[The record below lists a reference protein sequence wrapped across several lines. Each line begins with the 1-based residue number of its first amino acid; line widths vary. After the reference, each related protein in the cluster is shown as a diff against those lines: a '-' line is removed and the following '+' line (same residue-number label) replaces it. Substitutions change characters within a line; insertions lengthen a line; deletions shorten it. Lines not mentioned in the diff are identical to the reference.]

1 MNRQIS
7 LVMAMLL
14 VFHLV
19 LSVAVSGRA
28 LAAGDAP
35 SVVEQTPVN
44 NSITGKV
51 IDFSITF
58 DQPIMKQSTGRVY
71 VKRASDDFV
80 VFDERVNS
88 SKLNL
93 SYDKKRV
100 IWGVEGLEY
109 GQKYYV
115 LITDN
120 AFKNSKGNYFEGILD
135 QEAWTFT
142 VEGDSPQTISNPA
155 GEEATSLQFM
165 GVSPLNKAWN
175 IPVDYQ
181 IAFYFNRKINIGD
194 EQGISLRVKGSSVE
208 VESVI
213 ETVGQSLR
221 ITPVKPLDPGST
233 YLITIQS
240 GAVVDSL
247 TGAKYMEAIE
257 SVFETRGNSAP
268 ESEQTLKQPELQ
280 SVDVQNNVIRLRYNV
295 LLGERDNLPASGF
308 KVLVKKSRL
317 QVSRVYT
324 SGNDLYLVLR
334 VKPSSDDELS
344 ISYNPKGSGAIA
356 GTGYSLVGFDNYK
369 VMVVSGGSST
379 ASETDT
385 QGTSGT
391 NNPNSSTSSNSP
403 TFRPQSISAAGNEV
417 IITYPNRLKAAVLK
431 PEQFMI
437 YANGTKR
444 TVTKANISGNQ
455 IILTLSIPVAAS
467 TKLKVSFSKGA
478 ESIIDVNGNEITI
491 FVEYEVTAG
500 SAAVASSSSK
510 QPSFVTSSSGAL
522 SGNGGYVLNIT
533 TAKPVKVNSSSGNTI
548 TRYMIH
554 KGQLE
559 EALRFVIQI
568 HENQG
573 ANKSVK
579 PLIFTVPDTEGSAEL
594 VVPVGAVYRAWQEAG
609 AGGKRSVF
617 AVQYKGAMYEIPL
630 EELPFAEIAR
640 SLGNG
645 TLSADT
651 LDTFYI
657 IIQIEFLSPDQS
669 SESLVINGSQAKP
682 LQEAVQIRV
691 IVISGAAN
699 AGEKDE
705 YGKLDGVDVNRSN
718 SIINLSHIGKIYLRI
733 IINLGS
739 VDQTALVRYDTV
751 NKRLILLSSGAAKAN
766 GQLILVG
773 YADPNKAAGS
783 GSSASSAGG
792 TTGAAAGGQGVII
805 GGVSLTAGN
814 NAPTDSGSSNG
825 ANGGAGSASDGD
837 ASSAD
842 YTDTSKH
849 WAKEEINALTS
860 KGIIGA
866 RSSNTNAFEPD
877 RNITRAEFAEYI
889 SKALNLVPNL
899 QEAKIYP
906 DVKQDDRGGY
916 IGAANEAGIITGYPD
931 GFFRP
936 DQFITREEMALMM
949 VRALKYGG
957 VNTSLTGTPEQALTK
972 FRDASKIRYKEAVAQ
987 TVQSGVIQG
996 LNANTFQPK
1005 GNATRAQAAVM
1016 IKRVLDKV
1024 GE

>member
-1 MNRQIS
+1 MNKKIS
-7 LVMAMLL
+7 LMMAMLL
-14 VFHLV
+14 LFHLM
-19 LSVAVSGRA
+19 LTVAVSGQA

-35 SVVEQTPVN
+35 SAVELT
-44 NSITGKV
+44 TGINQV
-51 IDFSITF
+51 PGNAAELAIIF
-58 DQPIMKQSTGRVY
+58 DQPVTKVSTGRVY
-71 VKRASDDFV
+71 VKRASDDFL
-80 VFDERVNS
+80 VFDERVS
-88 SKLNL
+88 STKFKL
-93 SYDKKRV
+93 SSDKQKV
-100 IWGVEGLEY
+100 MWDVEGLEY

-115 LITDN
+115 QITDN
-120 AFKNSKGNYFEGILD
+120 AFKNSKGNYFEGIFD
-135 QEAWTFT
+135 QELWTFKI
-142 VEGDSPQTISNPA
+142 EGASPQSISNPSE
-155 GEEATSLQFM
+155 EEAAPLQLL

-181 IAFYFNRKINIGD
+181 IGVYFNRKINIGD

-213 ETVGQSLR
+213 EAVGQSLR

-240 GAVVDSL
+240 GAVIDSL

-268 ESEQTLKQPELQ
+268 ESEQPLKQPELQ

-295 LLGERDNLPASGF
+295 LLGEHDNLPASGF
-308 KVLVKKSRL
+308 KVLVKNSRL

-356 GTGYSLVGFDNYK
+356 GAGYSLVGFSNYK
-369 VMVVSGGSST
+369 VVV
-379 ASETDT
+379 ASETGT

-391 NNPNSSTSSNSP
+391 NNPNSSTSSSSP
-403 TFRPQSISAAGNEV
+403 SLKPQSISAAGNEV

-444 TVTKANISGNQ
+444 TVTKTKISGNQ

-467 TKLKVSFSKGA
+467 TKLKVSFNKGA
-478 ESIIDVNGNEITI
+478 EPIIDVNGNEIAI
-491 FVEYEVTAG
+491 FVEYEVTAE
-500 SAAVASSSSK
+500 SAAVASSSPK
-510 QPSFVTSSSGAL
+510 QPSFVKSDSGIL

-533 TAKPVKVNSSSGNTI
+533 TAKAVKVTSSSGNAI

-554 KGQLE
+554 RGQLE

-568 HENQG
+568 HETQG
-573 ANKSVK
+573 ANKLVK
-579 PLIFTVPDTEGSAEL
+579 PLIFTVPDTEPSAEL

-609 AGGKRSVF
+609 DGGKHSVF
-617 AVQYKGAMYEIPL
+617 AVQYKGAMYEVPL
-630 EELPFAEIAR
+630 KELPFAEIAR

-645 TLSADT
+645 TLSAET
-651 LDTFYI
+651 LDTLYL
-657 IIQIEFLSPDQS
+657 IIQIEFVSPDQAS
-669 SESLVINGSQAKP
+669 VSLMINGSQAKP

-691 IVISGAAN
+691 IVISGATT
-699 AGEKDE
+699 AGETDE
-705 YGKLDGVDVNRSN
+705 YGRLDGVDVNRSN

-733 IINLGS
+733 IINLVS
-739 VDQTALVRYDTV
+739 VDQIALVRFDTV
-751 NKRLILLSSGAAKAN
+751 NKRLILLSSGAAKAK
-766 GQLILVG
+766 GQLIISG
-773 YADPNKAAGS
+773 YADPSKADGS

-792 TTGAAAGGQGVII
+792 TAGAAAGGQGVII

-825 ANGGAGSASDGD
+825 ASGGAGSASGGD
-837 ASSAD
+837 ATSAD

-849 WAKEEINALTS
+849 WAKAEINALTS

-916 IGAANEAGIITGYPD
+916 IGAADEAGIITGYPD

-972 FRDASKIRYKEAVAQ
+972 FHDASKIRYKEAVAQ

>member
-1 MNRQIS
+1 MNRKIS
-7 LVMAMLL
+7 LVMAMVLL
-14 VFHLV
+14 LHLV
-19 LSVAVSGRA
+19 LNLGISGRA
-28 LAAGDAP
+28 LAAGEAP
-35 SVVEQTPVN
+35 TVVEQTPVS
-44 NSITGKV
+44 NSITGTV
-51 IDFSITF
+51 IDFTMTF

-88 SKLNL
+88 AKLYL
-93 SYDKKRV
+93 SSDKMRV

-120 AFKNSKGNYFEGILD
+120 AFKNNKGNFYEGIID
-135 QEAWTFT
+135 KEAWTFT
-142 VEGDSPQTISNPA
+142 VEGASPQTITSPSVD
-155 GEEATSLQFM
+155 EATPLQL
-165 GVSPLNKAWN
+165 VAVTPADKAWN

-181 IAFYFNRKINIGD
+181 IAVYFNEKINIGD
-194 EQGISLRVKGSSVE
+194 KQGIRLRVKGSSAE

-221 ITPVKPLDPGST
+221 ITPVQPLNPGST

-240 GAVVDSL
+240 GAVIDSL
-247 TGAKYMEAIE
+247 TGAKYTETIE
-257 SVFETRGNSAP
+257 TVFETQSNSSP
-268 ESEQTLKQPELQ
+268 EIQQTLTKPELQ

-295 LLGERDNLPASGF
+295 LLGERDNLPVSGF
-308 KVLVKKSRL
+308 KVMLKKSRL

-344 ISYNPKGSGAIA
+344 ISYNPKGSGAIV

-369 VMVVSGGSST
+369 AVVVSGGS
-379 ASETDT
+379 
-385 QGTSGT
+385 
-391 NNPNSSTSSNSP
+391 NSP
-403 TFRPQSISAAGNEV
+403 TLRPQSISAAGGEV
-417 IITYPNRLKAAVLK
+417 IITYPNRLRAAVLK
-431 PEQFMI
+431 PEQFTI

-444 TVTKANISGNQ
+444 TVTKAKISGNQ
-455 IILTLSIPVAAS
+455 IILTLSVPVAAS
-467 TKLKVSFSKGA
+467 THLKLSFNKGA
-478 ESIIDVNGNEITI
+478 DPIVDVNGNEITI
-491 FVEYEVTAG
+491 FVEYEVTAE
-500 SAAVASSSSK
+500 SAAVASSSPK
-510 QPSFVTSSSGAL
+510 QPSFVTANSGAL
-522 SGNGGYVLNIT
+522 SGNGGYVLNIN
-533 TAKPVKVNSSSGNTI
+533 TAKAVKVNSSSGNAI

-554 KGQLE
+554 RGQLE

-573 ANKSVK
+573 TNKSIK
-579 PLIFTVPDTEGSAEL
+579 PLIFNVPDTEGSAEL
-594 VVPVGAVYRAWQEAG
+594 VVPVSAVYRAWQEAG
-609 AGGKRSVF
+609 DGGKRSVF

-630 EELPFAEIAR
+630 KELPFAEIAR

-645 TLSADT
+645 ALSVDT
-651 LDTFYI
+651 LDTLYL
-657 IIQIEFLSPDQS
+657 IIQIEFVSPDQLS
-669 SESLVINGSQAKP
+669 VSPVINGSQAK
-682 LQEAVQIRV
+682 LMQEAIQIRV
-691 IVISGAAN
+691 IVISGTAN
-699 AGEKDE
+699 SGETDE

-739 VDQTALVRYDTV
+739 ADQTALVRYDTV
-751 NKRLILLSSGAAKAN
+751 NKRLILLSSGAAKAD
-766 GQLILVG
+766 GQLILIG
-773 YADPNKAAGS
+773 YADPNKSEGS
-783 GSSASSAGG
+783 GGSANAGG
-792 TTGAAAGGQGVII
+792 TTGAAGGGQGLII
-805 GGVSLTAGN
+805 GGVSLIPGN
-814 NAPTDSGSSNG
+814 NASTNSGSSNR
-825 ANGGAGSASDGD
+825 ASGGVSSASGGE
-837 ASSAD
+837 ASSTD

-849 WAKEEINALTS
+849 WAKAEIDALTS

-889 SKALNLVPNL
+889 SKALNLAPNL
-899 QEAKIYP
+899 EEAKIYP
-906 DVKQDDRGGY
+906 DVNQDDQGGY

-949 VRALKYGG
+949 VRALKYGE

-996 LNANTFQPK
+996 INVNTFQPK
-1005 GNATRAQAAVM
+1005 GNATRAQAVVM
-1016 IKRVLDKV
+1016 IKRVLDRI
-1024 GE
+1024 GELR